1 MTTNVTDY
9 SIDSGA
15 SLRRA
20 SGRLAVHLHAEKAR
34 NANWL
39 ALSWRQHNTG
49 IAACWERRRDEHMT
63 NARDAQRR
71 AKEV

>member
-20 SGRLAVHLHAEKAR
+20 SARLAVHLHAEKAR

-39 ALSWRQHNTG
+39 ALSWRQHNTRNQP
-49 IAACWERRRDEHMT
+49 AEPR
-63 NARDAQRR
+63 
-71 AKEV
+71 